1 MKKLLSVLFLGIA
14 ILTYTVAPV
23 FAENYRYKLYDPKTN
38 KSEPAEIITLS
49 SRGNCYVLGF
59 KSPNIACMIDSVEN
73 KENGMVGGKGVGFSI
88 GDHNARIF
96 YWKEYQPNTFN
107 MELKSIIKERE
118 EQGLYLDNNHYS
130 IL

>member
-1 MKKLLSVLFLGIA
+1 MKKLLLILFLGIA
-14 ILTYTVAPV
+14 FTVYTVAPV

-38 KSEPAEIITLS
+38 KSEPAEMFTIS

-73 KENGMVGGKGVGFSI
+73 KENGLVGGKCAGFTI

-96 YWKEYQPNTFN
+96 YWKEYKQNTFN
-107 MELKSIIKERE
+107 IEVKSIIKERE

>member
-1 MKKLLSVLFLGIA
+1 MLKNLVESNMGKDVFKRMPNMFYYIGALFLFFLCSNLIG
-14 ILTYTVAPV
+14 L
-23 FAENYRYKLYDPKTN
+23 
-38 KSEPAEIITLS
+38 
-49 SRGNCYVLGF
+49 LGF